1 MKYKKY
7 ILIILII
14 LGIGYLGYYIK
25 EHYFESKQDSKQDI
39 APNKQLWTCPM
50 HPQVIQDKPGHCP
63 ICHMELVPVKESIK
77 EEHHHHDSTHD
88 STIKI
93 KIDPLMIQKIGLRT
107 QNAEKKQVERNISI
121 VGHIDYDEREI
132 YIINSRI
139 TGWVEKLF
147 AKYNGKYVKKG
158 EALLA
163 IYSPELYATQEEYLN
178 LYKQY
183 QIAKKMGNSDI
194 ASELYKTLQSS
205 RERLKLW
212 NISENQIQQIE
223 TQQKAQKLLYLTSP
237 YNGFIIEKFV
247 FEGQQVKEGMDLFKI
262 ANISNVWVI
271 AHIPEKDIPFVYL
284 GQKAIVEISQIPNK
298 TFNGKITY
306 IYPYIEGTTRDL
318 NVRIE
323 IPNPAFEIKPGMYTN
338 IKLIYKVSK
347 PLLVVPY
354 SSVIQTGSRNIA
366 FVHLGNGVIEP
377 RIVNIGMTDGE
388 NWIEIKDGIEE
399 NEEVVTSSQFLLDS
413 ETRIQEAIQKLQ
425 GDILLHQH

>member
-1 MKYKKY
+1 MKNHKMIQY
-7 ILIILII
+7 ILAVLIL
-14 LGIGYLGYYIK
+14 LGMGYLTIFIK
-25 EHYFESKQDSKQDI
+25 DHYFEKK
-39 APNKQLWTCPM
+39 PTRTENKQLWTCPM
-50 HPQVIQDKPGHCP
+50 HPQIIQDKPGNCP
-63 ICHMELVPVKESIK
+63 ICHMELVPVKEPIKQEDSQDHSTQHSIQ
-77 EEHHHHDSTHD
+77 
-88 STIKI
+88 I
-93 KIDPLMIQKIGLRT
+93 KIDPSMIQKIGIRT
-107 QNAEKKQVERNISI
+107 QTAEKKQVKRSISV

-139 TGWVEKLF
+139 NGWVEKLF
-147 AKYNGKYVKKG
+147 AKYNGKYIKKG

-183 QIAKKMGNSDI
+183 QISKKMGNSDI
-194 ASELYKTLQSS
+194 ANELYKTLQSAK
-205 RERLKLW
+205 ERLKLW
-212 NISENQIQQIE
+212 NISESQIQQIE
-223 TQQKAQKLLYLTSP
+223 NQQKAQKLLYLTSP

-323 IPNPAFEIKPGMYTN
+323 IPNPAYEIKPGMYAN
-338 IKLIYKVSK
+338 IKIIYKVPK
-347 PLLVVPY
+347 PILVVPY

-366 FVHLGNGVIEP
+366 FVHKGNGIIEP
-377 RIVNIGMTDGE
+377 RIVSIGMTDGE
-388 NWIEIKDGIEE
+388 NWTEIKEGIVE

-425 GDILLHQH
+425 QNIPTHQH